1 MNSTL
6 VALDNGWTEKGLW
19 HSYLPCYDLLFG
31 DIREDVKHF
40 LEIGVRYGNSFKLWG
55 DYFSDECHLYGI
67 DITYD
72 DLKDDYFYRIR
83 HRHNLYLGNA
93 YDKETVSSVF
103 SSKTF
108 DIIID
113 DGSHLLDDQ
122 IAVIDMYL
130 PLLKNEGILV
140 IEDVQDIN
148 HIQILKERVPLEY
161 KCCIEVI
168 DLRHVKDRQDDILF
182 VIDKRKVKY
191 IIDYTSYGNFNNS

>member
-1 MNSTL
+1 MNPTL
-6 VALDNGWTEKGLW
+6 VSLDNGWTEKGIW

-31 DIREDVKHF
+31 DIRRDVKHF

-67 DITYD
+67 DISYDNLND
-72 DLKDDYFYRIR
+72 DLFYRIR
-83 HRHNLYLGNA
+83 NHHNLYLGNA
-93 YDKETVSSVF
+93 YDKETVLSVF

-113 DGSHLLDDQ
+113 DGSHFLEDQ

-148 HIQILKERVPLEY
+148 HIEVLKAHVPQQY
-161 KCCIEVI
+161 KCCIKVI
-168 DLRHVKDRQDDILF
+168 DLRHVKDRNDDILF
-182 VIDKRKVKY
+182 IIDKRKVKY
-191 IIDYTSYGNFNNS
+191 VIDYTSYIQTNI